1 MNVLITGASGFIG
14 QSLVSK
20 LREGNHH
27 VRVLT
32 RGNPTQ
38 ENEFQWNPNEQF
50 IDEKALENLDA
61 IIHLAGANI
70 SKRWTKKYK
79 KELFESRINTANLL
93 KKYCQRNNIHLIA
106 FISASGVNCYGTFTS
121 DEILNE
127 DSGIIQNDFLSK
139 LCAEWEQAAD
149 QFSDLS
155 DRVVCLRTALVLG
168 KNGGV
173 FPFLRKITDL
183 NLGAAIGSGKQW
195 MNWIH
200 LEDLVNLY
208 VFALEKPTINGKYN
222 AVADDIPPN
231 KKFMKTLAR
240 TLCKFFISVH
250 VPAFLIK
257 LMLGQMSIIILHGS
271 RVSNKK
277 IKSAG
282 FDFQYDKLQKTFK
295 TLI

>member
-20 LREGNHH
+20 LKEGNHH

-79 KELFESRINTANLL
+79 RELFESRINTANLL
-93 KKYCQRNNIHLIA
+93 KKYCQRNNTHLKA

-127 DSGIIQNDFLSK
+127 DSGIIQNDFLS
-139 LCAEWEQAAD
+139 
-149 QFSDLS
+149 
-155 DRVVCLRTALVLG
+155 
-168 KNGGV
+168 
-173 FPFLRKITDL
+173 
-183 NLGAAIGSGKQW
+183 
-195 MNWIH
+195 
-200 LEDLVNLY
+200 
-208 VFALEKPTINGKYN
+208 
-222 AVADDIPPN
+222 
-231 KKFMKTLAR
+231 
-240 TLCKFFISVH
+240 
-250 VPAFLIK
+250 
-257 LMLGQMSIIILHGS
+257 
-271 RVSNKK
+271 
-277 IKSAG
+277 
-282 FDFQYDKLQKTFK
+282 
-295 TLI
+295 

>member
-14 QSLVSK
+14 QSLVEK
-20 LREGNHH
+20 LRERDHH
-27 VRVLT
+27 VRFLT

-38 ENEFQWNPNEQF
+38 ENQFHWNPKEEY
-50 IDEKALENLDA
+50 IDDKAFENLDA

-70 SKRWTKKYK
+70 SKRWRKKYK

-93 KKYCQRNNIHLIA
+93 KKYCQKNNIHLKA

-121 DEILNE
+121 NQILHE
-127 DSGIIQNDFLSK
+127 DSGVLKNDYLAK
-139 LCAEWEQAAD
+139 LCTEWEQAAD
-149 QFSDLS
+149 QFADLS

-168 KNGGV
+168 KDGGA
-173 FPFLRKITDL
+173 FPLLKNITDI
-183 NLGAAIGSGKQW
+183 NLAAAIGSGKQW

-200 LEDLVNLY
+200 LEDLIDLY

-222 AVADDIPPN
+222 AVADDIPTN
-231 KKFMKTLAR
+231 KIFMKTLAR

-250 VPAFLIK
+250 VPAFLVK
-257 LMLGQMSIIILHGS
+257 LMMGEMSTIILRGS

-282 FDFQYDKLQKTFK
+282 FDFQYSKLQKALK

>member
-14 QSLVSK
+14 QSLVEK
-20 LREGNHH
+20 LRERNHH

-38 ENEFQWNPNEQF
+38 ENEFRWNPNEEF
-50 IDEKALENLDA
+50 IDEKAFENLDA
-61 IIHLAGANI
+61 MIHLAGANI

-79 KELFESRINTANLL
+79 KELFESRINTAYLL
-93 KKYCQRNNIHLIA
+93 KKYCQKKNIHLKA
-106 FISASGVNCYGTFTS
+106 FISASGVIGYGTCAS
-121 DEILNE
+121 DKILDE
-127 DSGIIQNDFLSK
+127 ESRIIQNYFLAK
-139 LCAEWEQAAD
+139 LCAEWEKAAD
-149 QFSDLS
+149 QFSDIS
-155 DRVVCLRTALVLG
+155 DRVVCLQTAVVLG
-168 KNGGV
+168 KNGGA
-173 FPFLRKITDL
+173 FPFLRKMTDL
-183 NLGAAIGSGKQW
+183 NLGAAIGSGKPW

-208 VFALEKPTINGKYN
+208 VFALEKPAINGKYN
-222 AVADDIPPN
+222 AVADDIPTN

-250 VPAFLIK
+250 VPAFLLK
-257 LMLGQMSIIILHGS
+257 LMMGEMSTIILHGS

-282 FDFQYDKLQKTFK
+282 FDFEFSKLQKAFK
-295 TLI
+295 SLI